1 MVSASMCQEARISAT
16 AIEMSEKFGVKVA
29 ELVDGVSKLDK
40 LKFSSNEEAQ
50 AESFHKMLL
59 AMSRDVRVILIKLAD
74 RLHNM
79 RTLGAVK
86 QHKKFRIAKETMDIY
101 APIASRLGLFSVY
114 RELSDM
120 SFSYMYPIRYRVLEK
135 KVAESRM
142 RQRDLFLPC
151 TSPRILR
158 AARRSDV
165 S

>member
-1 MVSASMCQEARISAT
+1 M
-16 AIEMSEKFGVKVA
+16 KVA

-86 QHKKFRIAKETMDIY
+86 PHKKFHIAKETMDIY

-142 RQRDLFLPC
+142 RKKNALDQIYHE
-151 TSPRILR
+151 TSDRL
-158 AARRSDV
+158 AARKIRGDV
-165 S
+165 EHFAETDFALFHL

>member
-1 MVSASMCQEARISAT
+1 MCACY
-16 AIEMSEKFGVKVA
+16 
-29 ELVDGVSKLDK
+29 
-40 LKFSSNEEAQ
+40 EEAQ

-142 RQRDLFLPC
+142 RKKNALDQIYHETSDRLAALLAEVLFFVFSSALHQKTKRGSAASRTPTVQI
-151 TSPRILR
+151 TSIILYR
-158 AARRSDV
+158 
-165 S
+165 

>member
-1 MVSASMCQEARISAT
+1 
-16 AIEMSEKFGVKVA
+16 
-29 ELVDGVSKLDK
+29 
-40 LKFSSNEEAQ
+40 
-50 AESFHKMLL
+50 
-59 AMSRDVRVILIKLAD
+59 MSRDVRVILIKLAD

-142 RQRDLFLPC
+142 RKKERSGSDLSRNVGSSGC
-151 TSPRILR
+151 S
-158 AARRSDV
+158 
-165 S
+165 